1 MSIEKTAGTADELVT
16 TAEYATPES
25 TRPRLRQTISSGAA
39 RLRETA
45 PDAARRVGAT
55 VRQKPVPAAG
65 ALAVAGGVVALLIMR
80 RRATRAKAAPARK
93 RWLPARFQ
101 R

>member
-1 MSIEKTAGTADELVT
+1 MSIEKTAGSADDLVT
-16 TAEYATPES
+16 TSGYPDPDATG
-25 TRPRLRQTISSGAA
+25 PRLRQKISTGVA

-45 PDAARRVGAT
+45 PAGARRAGTT

-65 ALAVAGGVVALLIMR
+65 ALAVAGGVVALLIVR
-80 RRATRAKAAPARK
+80 RRATRARAAQARK
-93 RWLPARFQ
+93 RWLPTRFQ